1 MHIENQ
7 TFLKV
12 SSKYQAK
19 EIQILAISHP
29 RYTGHQITL
38 WPGRHPV
45 PVLPSAG
52 EQPEL
57 ILPLCFDPRV
67 ALPMC

>member
-19 EIQILAISHP
+19 EIQILAISCP
-29 RYTGHQITL
+29 WYIGHQITL
-38 WPGRHPV
+38 WPGRHLV
-45 PVLPSAG
+45 PALLSAG
-52 EQPEL
+52 E
-57 ILPLCFDPRV
+57 
-67 ALPMC
+67 

>member
-7 TFLKV
+7 AFLKV

-19 EIQILAISHP
+19 EIQILAISCP
-29 RYTGHQITL
+29 WYIGHQITL

-52 EQPEL
+52 ERPEL